1 MLAFTEFQLEADYD
15 FVRVYDGPDSSA
27 PLLAQ
32 LSGSAVPDNI
42 IGTTSTIFVK
52 FESDFSMADHGFV
65 AIYSGFSGDELCFD
79 CEVGK
84 VSSAGISGCFECHPG
99 TYIATTAGT
108 VCLECVAGKF
118 QSDYGATGC
127 ESCSPG
133 TFSAI
138 AAQRACTS
146 CPPGKFTESQSS
158 VCLDC
163 PAGKF
168 GPFSGQAPT
177 PPTSQ
182 CAGLKNEAG
191 VSGSIG
197 NGPGALIGMDCSWRI
212 SIAQGSI
219 AVYFKSFD
227 LATTDFVDV
236 YDGVSSSSTLIG
248 RYSGTQEPFVLQSTT
263 SELLVNFQSGDS
275 ASHAGF
281 LLIGAAMP
289 GRCRA
294 AVVPLGTSVPAPK
307 SSAAHVP
314 PAVFGMMLRIAA
326 FVLLVRSA
334 ERLQPLASIAKLDN
348 MLTKVPWSALSARK
362 GCIRISL
369 DHRIAAN
376 VLLVSIRQVL
386 NRRRR
391 FWPPRPPD

>member
-1 MLAFTEFQLEADYD
+1 MY
-15 FVRVYDGPDSSA
+15 
-27 PLLAQ
+27 
-32 LSGSAVPDNI
+32 
-42 IGTTSTIFVK
+42 TTVS
-52 FESDFSMADHGFV
+52 HH
-65 AIYSGFSGDELCFD
+65 LRR
-79 CEVGK
+79 
-84 VSSAGISGCFECHPG
+84 SSAGNQARKSRLYCNRRPANCSLIS
-99 TYIATTAGT
+99 
-108 VCLECVAGKF
+108 
-118 QSDYGATGC
+118 
-127 ESCSPG
+127 
-133 TFSAI
+133 
-138 AAQRACTS
+138 
-146 CPPGKFTESQSS
+146 
-158 VCLDC
+158 
-163 PAGKF
+163 
-168 GPFSGQAPT
+168 
-177 PPTSQ
+177 
-182 CAGLKNEAG
+182 N
-191 VSGSIG
+191 
-197 NGPGALIGMDCSWRI
+197 
-212 SIAQGSI
+212 
-219 AVYFKSFD
+219 
-227 LATTDFVDV
+227 LATVPL
-236 YDGVSSSSTLIG
+236 TLG
-248 RYSGTQEPFVLQSTT
+248 L
-263 SELLVNFQSGDS
+263 
-275 ASHAGF
+275 